1 MRDRDSSSKDHKKR
15 LRHRFREGGIEG
27 FDDVE
32 VLELLLSFVRRGAD
46 VRVPAKALIERFG
59 GLKRV
64 LEADPEDLKTVPG
77 IGGNAALLLSSIRRI
92 ASAYRKE
99 KTGDK
104 EVIRSPRD
112 VVEYLGFSLP
122 AEGGERFLAIYL
134 NSRNEVLATEV
145 LHEGAVDPA
154 VVYPRK
160 AVEKA
165 FKHAARSVIFVHY
178 LPGADSAPSRLDRQ
192 LVRVLDRAALAVD
205 LIVHDHLIV
214 KAGSHFSAREN
225 GWAPGHPLS
234 FPKAAEP

>member
-1 MRDRDSSSKDHKKR
+1 MRKSDSSSRDDKKR

-32 VLELLLSFVRRGAD
+32 ILELLLSFVRRGAD
-46 VRVPAKALIERFG
+46 VREPARALIERFG
-59 GLKRV
+59 GLKGA
-64 LEADPEDLKTVPG
+64 LEADPADLRTVPG
-77 IGGNAALLLSSIRRI
+77 VGGNAALMLSSVRRI

-99 KTGDK
+99 KTGEK
-104 EVIRSPRD
+104 EVIRSPKD
-112 VVEYLGFSLP
+112 VLDYLNFSLP

-134 NSRNEVLATEV
+134 NPRNEVIATEV
-145 LHEGAVDPA
+145 LHEGAVDPT

-160 AVEKA
+160 AIEKA
-165 FKHAARSVIFVHY
+165 FKHGARSVVFVHY
-178 LPGADSAPSRLDRQ
+178 LPGGDPAAPQLDRQ

-205 LIVHDHLIV
+205 LIVHDHLII
-214 KAGSHFSAREN
+214 KAGGHFSAREN